1 MANGGKPMKRFLET
15 LKKNALLPVLILC
28 LTYYVLLFIAQVG
41 EMGDG
46 NASIVFGSLLLLA
59 VEGLLFALLAV
70 FLLKKNHAPARYIGI
85 LLLSYYA
92 ISQIFSV
99 DQPFNL
105 FFREARG
112 TTITDGVFM
121 LLAELSFLTAMVMFL
136 LTELFPKI
144 KIKNL
149 DLVLLIILLFWIF
162 FTMMVFIFDVIRSAR
177 AMLSWYSY
185 FNTINNCLVLPCLFF
200 FGFLL
205 YRKSNEE
212 PEAAEPASSDSE
224 ETIAKTET
232 PEEQPVSDQI
242 EAK

>member
-1 MANGGKPMKRFLET
+1 MKRFLET

-70 FLLKKNHAPARYIGI
+70 FLLKKNHTPARYIGI

-112 TTITDGVFM
+112 ITITDGVFM

-149 DLVLLIILLFWIF
+149 DLVLLIIFLFWIF

-177 AMLSWYSY
+177 AMPWYSY

-224 ETIAKTET
+224 ETATKSDV
-232 PEEQPVSDQI
+232 PEEQTAADQT
-242 EAK
+242 EVK

>member
-1 MANGGKPMKRFLET
+1 MKRFLET

-70 FLLKKNHAPARYIGI
+70 FLLKKNHTPARYIGI

-112 TTITDGVFM
+112 ITITDGVFM

-149 DLVLLIILLFWIF
+149 DLVLLIIFLFWIF

-177 AMLSWYSY
+177 AMPWYSY

-205 YRKSNEE
+205 YRKSSEE
-212 PEAAEPASSDSE
+212 PEAAEPAENAEPASSDSAEAAAKSEVSE
-224 ETIAKTET
+224 EQSAADQTET
-232 PEEQPVSDQI
+232 
-242 EAK
+242 K